1 MTRGEAARIIAHPPC
16 DPQLLGQIGDI
27 EPPVGCGDIGNKSES
42 DTGTL
47 QVRAEMTISNGRRA
61 HPFASSPSSLKGTG
75 YGTEKG
81 RPLNSNLAS
90 WKAKSIRSEG
100 STNFSDIV
108 LVRLSKKL
116 DCFCTACST
125 VVDTRLWVPWMKI
138 FRIR

>member
-1 MTRGEAARIIAHPPC
+1 M
-16 DPQLLGQIGDI
+16 
-27 EPPVGCGDIGNKSES
+27 SES

-47 QVRAEMTISNGRRA
+47 QFRAEMTISNGRRA

-100 STNFSDIV
+100 SMNFSDTV
-108 LVRLSKKL
+108 LVRLGKKL